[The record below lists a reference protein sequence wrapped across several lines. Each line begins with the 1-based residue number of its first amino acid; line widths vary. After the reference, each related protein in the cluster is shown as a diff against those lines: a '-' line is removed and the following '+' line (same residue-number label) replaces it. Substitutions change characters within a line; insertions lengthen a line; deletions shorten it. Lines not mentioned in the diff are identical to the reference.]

1 MASEPARMLE
11 QLSEKIKELFVL
23 APSKKHMNTR
33 DLGRQEPTP
42 SLGRRVVSKLVSPKA
57 DLAVPA
63 AA

>member
-1 MASEPARMLE
+1 MLE

-42 SLGRRVVSKLVSPKA
+42 TLGRRVVSKLVSPKA